1 MAFLAILMF
10 NLAEELLI
18 TTLRLQE
25 AECFEGKNVHWK
37 QLMRSPPARWRRE
50 V

>member
-18 TTLRLQE
+18 TTLILKE
-25 AECFEGKNVHWK
+25 AECFEKMRNK
-37 QLMRSPPARWRRE
+37 QVNAFSSR
-50 V
+50 